1 MISCEQA
8 AIICNKTQYREAT
21 FVEKMKLRFHL
32 FMCKTCS
39 KFTKQNTQLTTLCQ
53 KADLHSLSESE
64 KAKMKT
70 ELQDKI

>member
-1 MISCEQA
+1 
-8 AIICNKTQYREAT
+8 
-21 FVEKMKLRFHL
+21 
-32 FMCKTCS
+32 MCKTCS